1 MDEAGASGLRDDR
14 NVCQL
19 CGALENLSLC
29 GGCRD
34 TWYCSKDHQRAHWK
48 QHKRKCKGRQQ
59 PKLKETASNSA
70 REGVSTS
77 ASSDQQ
83 EATPEEPSVKLTTV
97 PRPESK
103 DRLTSEEYSTELQA
117 YKSAAATT
125 ASAAEAPKES
135 EHEETGLKTTDRSP
149 EAVTPATSKSSTVRR
164 KEAAGQLPVACQ
176 EGSGERY
183 FLDARPFSQTLQ
195 SSKHTHRARRSAS
208 AMSPQGDT
216 LDTKDTYLDILKSR
230 FSVIAQYVVKCLNTY
245 GICVI
250 DGFLGEVTGQEILT
264 EVKQLQDLGVMHQGQ
279 LVQSPSASSDNVDI
293 RGDII
298 TWVDGRGRACE
309 NIQFLVSCMDAV
321 VQNCSSLMKGYTI
334 NERTKVLIWFF
345 LPLKKA
351 EKSPI
356 YSNYCECG
364 LSRFFNLSRIS
375 HEAISFL
382 FFPFRLS
389 LKNIFLYF

>member
-1 MDEAGASGLRDDR
+1 MSIYTSKVSSASAVGSLHTMDEAGASGLRDDR

-77 ASSDQQ
+77 ASTDQQ
-83 EATPEEPSVKLTTV
+83 EATPEESSVKLTTV

-125 ASAAEAPKES
+125 AEVTSAAEAPKES
-135 EHEETGLKTTDRSP
+135 EHEETGLETTDRSP

-279 LVQSPSASSDNVDI
+279 LVHSPSATSDNVDI

-334 NERTKVLIWFF
+334 NERTKVLI
-345 LPLKKA
+345 
-351 EKSPI
+351 
-356 YSNYCECG
+356 
-364 LSRFFNLSRIS
+364 
-375 HEAISFL
+375 
-382 FFPFRLS
+382 
-389 LKNIFLYF
+389 